1 MKSVPG
7 WRRRGKMISRTFTF
21 RTFLS
26 AVGFVDK
33 VARLAERAFHHPD
46 IDIRYNRVKLGL
58 TTHDYGGLTM
68 RDFNLARRV
77 NKLYDKTR

>member
-1 MKSVPG
+1 
-7 WRRRGKMISRTFTF
+7 MISRTFTF